1 MKNVLI
7 LRLHYNIRGI
17 KKQFLLV
24 ACWYESFERNKNI
37 IIENIEDIREN
48 DPLMYDVLKRQ
59 DIRDNHFHMAV
70 GAVWQENGSMELDE
84 LLTEAERLMYADK
97 EIYYKTSGA
106 KRRKAR

>member
-1 MKNVLI
+1 MFRTGGDEL
-7 LRLHYNIRGI
+7 LALCPGI
-17 KKQFLLV
+17 SKEALDEKVKALKS
-24 ACWYESFERNKNI
+24 CMPRH
-37 IIENIEDIREN
+37 
-48 DPLMYDVLKRQ
+48 DV
-59 DIRDNHFHMAV
+59 IMAV